1 VNRCHQKLCVSG
13 NENLTSTQNGPQGRS
28 EPAVAFSG
36 TSDSVHTAM
45 AKHPKPVI
53 RKRSQH
59 SISRKDIDE
68 DALRVMYRLNRSGHK
83 AYLVGG
89 GVRDLLLGRKPKD
102 YDVSTD
108 AEPQQIKKLFRN
120 CFLVGRR
127 FRLAHI
133 RFGYHKIIETSTFRR
148 QPAPLADPS
157 DPKACLLNK
166 DDNEFGSPAEDA
178 RRRDFTINGLFY
190 DLKDF
195 SIIDHVGGLPDLKK
209 GMIRSIGDPNM
220 RFREDPVRMLRAV
233 RFASR
238 LGFRIEA
245 RTRKAILKHYPE
257 IKKAAPARLLEEI
270 YRLFAFH
277 AGEPALFLLWQTKLM
292 SVLFPEVDAY
302 VNKHGKDHAPI
313 WRFLAA
319 LDSGEHWR
327 GDPTP
332 ALMFAALLCD
342 PIQKRAEAL
351 GVQADRQDFA
361 DLVENLV
368 DPIAARS
375 RMPKAARYRLIRILV
390 DQQRMDAVLDPA
402 PKGGNRRR
410 GSSPSR
416 FAAQESFP
424 EALTLLEMR
433 AASGTADPRVAA
445 HWNELSAEIPQ
456 DTRGGEGSS
465 EAPRQTEAR
474 APRKPRRRR
483 RKPRHEAPRD

>member
-1 VNRCHQKLCVSG
+1 MGKLHFRALLLVCRPIMPRNR
-13 NENLTSTQNGPQGRS
+13 
-28 EPAVAFSG
+28 
-36 TSDSVHTAM
+36 
-45 AKHPKPVI
+45 KPVI
-53 RKRSQH
+53 RRRSEH
-59 SISRKDIDE
+59 TISRKDIDE
-68 DALRVMYRLNRSGHK
+68 DALRVMQRLNRNGHK

-89 GVRDLLLGRKPKD
+89 GVRDLLLGRNPKD

-148 QPAPLADPS
+148 QPDPLADPS
-157 DPKACLLNK
+157 DPNACIMSR
-166 DDNEFGSPAEDA
+166 DDNEYGTPAEDA

-209 GMIRSIGDPNM
+209 GMIRSIGDPGI

-257 IKKAAPARLLEEI
+257 IEKAAPARLLEEI

-277 AGEPALFLLWQTKLM
+277 AGEPAFFLLWQTKLM

-302 VNKHGKDHAPI
+302 VNKNGKDQAPI

-342 PIQKRAEAL
+342 PIQKRAEVL
-351 GVQADRQDFA
+351 GAVADRTA
-361 DLVENLV
+361 YASLVEDLIA
-368 DPIAARS
+368 PISQRN

-390 DQQRMDAVLDPA
+390 DQQRLDAVLEPT
-402 PKGGNRRR
+402 PKGGRRR
-410 GSSPSR
+410 GGSPSR
-416 FAAQESFP
+416 FVNQESFP
-424 EALTLLEMR
+424 EALTLLELR
-433 AASGTADPRVAA
+433 AAAGTADPQVVVR
-445 HWNELSAEIPQ
+445 WNELASSVLREA
-456 DTRGGEGSS
+456 RSS
-465 EAPRQTEAR
+465 ERTDAAKDAAAKTRSKPR
-474 APRKPRRRR
+474 RRRR
-483 RKPRHEAPRD
+483 RKPRNETPRD

>member
-1 VNRCHQKLCVSG
+1 MSN
-13 NENLTSTQNGPQGRS
+13 
-28 EPAVAFSG
+28 
-36 TSDSVHTAM
+36 
-45 AKHPKPVI
+45 PKPVI

-68 DALRVMYRLNRSGHK
+68 DALGVMRRLNRNGHK

-89 GVRDLLLGRKPKD
+89 GVRDILLGRKPKD

-133 RFGYHKIIETSTFRR
+133 RFGYHKVIETSTFRR
-148 QPAPLADPS
+148 QPTPPGDPLDPN
-157 DPKACLLNK
+157 ACIMSR

-209 GMIRSIGDPNM
+209 GMIRSIGDPNV

-238 LGFRIEA
+238 LGFRIESN
-245 RTRKAILKHYPE
+245 TRKAILKHHGD
-257 IKKAAPARLLEEI
+257 IAKASPPRLLEEI

-277 AGEPALFLLWQTKLM
+277 AGEPAFYLLWQTKLM

-302 VNKHGKDHAPI
+302 LKEHGKDNAPL

-319 LDSGEHWR
+319 LDSGEHWK
-327 GDPTP
+327 GEPSP

-342 PIQKRAEAL
+342 PIQKRAEKLKVA
-351 GVQADRQDFA
+351 QDRVAFA
-361 DLVENLV
+361 ELVEDLIE
-368 DPIAARS
+368 PISARN
-375 RMPKAARYRLIRILV
+375 RMPKAVRYRLIRILS
-390 DQQRMDAVLDPA
+390 DQPRMDTMFAEG
-402 PKGGNRRR
+402 PKGSNRRR
-410 GSSPSR
+410 SSPSR
-416 FAAQESFP
+416 FAKQESFP
-424 EALTLLEMR
+424 EALTLFELR
-433 AASGTADPRVAA
+433 AASGCADPHVVAR
-445 HWNELSAEIPQ
+445 WNEVASLLPQ
-456 DTRGGEGSS
+456 QEDNTANSPSHNGPSHAS
-465 EAPRQTEAR
+465 TQSTAP
-474 APRKPRRRR
+474 KPRRRR
-483 RKPRHEAPRD
+483 RRPRKPADEAPRT

>member
-1 VNRCHQKLCVSG
+1 MS
-13 NENLTSTQNGPQGRS
+13 
-28 EPAVAFSG
+28 
-36 TSDSVHTAM
+36 
-45 AKHPKPVI
+45 
-53 RKRSQH
+53 
-59 SISRKDIDE
+59 
-68 DALRVMYRLNRSGHK
+68 RLNRNGHK

-89 GVRDLLLGRKPKD
+89 GVRDILLGRKPKD
-102 YDVSTD
+102 FDVSTD
-108 AEPQQIKKLFRN
+108 AEPKQIKKLFRN

-157 DPKACLLNK
+157 DPNACIMSK
-166 DDNEFGSPAEDA
+166 DDNEFGTPAEDA

-209 GMIRSIGDPNM
+209 GMIRSIGDPNL

-238 LGFRIEA
+238 LGFRIESA
-245 RTRKAILKHYPE
+245 TRRAILKHHRE
-257 IKKAAPARLLEEI
+257 IEKAAPPRLLEEI

-277 AGEPALFLLWQTKLM
+277 AGEPAFFLLWQTKLM

-302 VNKHGKDHAPI
+302 VRKNGKDNAPI

-327 GDPTP
+327 GDLTP

-342 PIQKRAEAL
+342 PIQKRAEELKMLDDHA
-351 GVQADRQDFA
+351 AFA
-361 DLVENLV
+361 ELVENLIE
-368 DPIAARS
+368 PIAARN

-390 DQQRMDAVLDPA
+390 DQQRMDAAFLP
-402 PKGGNRRR
+402 PEKGNNRRRR
-410 GSSPSR
+410 GSSPTR
-416 FAAQESFP
+416 FVGQESFP
-424 EALTLLEMR
+424 EALTLFELR
-433 AASGTADPRVAA
+433 AASGTADPSVLAQWIALASKARLSSKEDAPAA
-445 HWNELSAEIPQ
+445 
-456 DTRGGEGSS
+456 DEGSS
-465 EAPRQTEAR
+465 RTGEP
-474 APRKPRRRR
+474 PRKPRRRR
-483 RKPRHEAPRD
+483 RRKPRNEAPSD